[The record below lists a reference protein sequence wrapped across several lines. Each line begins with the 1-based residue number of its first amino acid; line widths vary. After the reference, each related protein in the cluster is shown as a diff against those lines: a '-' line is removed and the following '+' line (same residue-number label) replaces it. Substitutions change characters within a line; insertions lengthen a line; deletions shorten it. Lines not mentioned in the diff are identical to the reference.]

1 MPLHENKENIYK
13 GESCHCFYFW
23 LEKGRLVENAD
34 EQMHSGSFIIT
45 LYLWYVL
52 PSGTGHIP

>member
-45 LYLWYVL
+45 LYL
-52 PSGTGHIP
+52 